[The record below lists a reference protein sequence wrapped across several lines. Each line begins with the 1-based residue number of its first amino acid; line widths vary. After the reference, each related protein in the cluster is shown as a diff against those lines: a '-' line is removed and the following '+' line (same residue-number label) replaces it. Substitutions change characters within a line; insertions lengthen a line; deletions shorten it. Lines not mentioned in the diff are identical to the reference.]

1 MPTTTNRWLRWVCFG
16 ALLGL
21 LLGLLSQPSIV
32 QPASVE
38 QAVHPDRDAQEVTE
52 LESVLFSWPPEK
64 CTIYQTVDVTDFDV
78 DSITGERYHR
88 ISQFRIDCPE
98 ARGASFNFGNK
109 ENSKRITSWSNK
121 QGNFNIPI
129 FISRITEEGFSW
141 NFTPEHVDVKPGSV
155 SNPSLLTS
163 GGNATTNS
171 NDNSASF
178 SPTANALL
186 VVGWNARGATAPTAI
201 TFTDTLTG
209 TGSWADVEQLE
220 SVDNALRHAQGY
232 AQLGA
237 SPGTGLINAAY
248 ATNTAG
254 RKSWIIAEVT
264 GHHTTTPLSESGGC
278 SGATGTSC
286 SIALVSIAAG
296 NLAIG
301 TIGVRNS
308 ANITFGANET
318 ELAEATSGSSN
329 PVRAQMEYG
338 TDATVNWTWAII
350 DNNAGVAIEYAQ
362 AAGEEEPLASQIIF
376 ID

>member
-1 MPTTTNRWLRWVCFG
+1 MPTTTNRWLRWACFG
-16 ALLGL
+16 AALGL

-38 QAVHPDRDAQEVTE
+38 QQATE
-52 LESVLFSWPPEK
+52 IESVLFSWPPEK

-129 FISRITEEGFSW
+129 FVSRITEEGFSW

-163 GGNATTNS
+163 GGDATGTQTS
-171 NDNSASF
+171 NTTAAF
-178 SPTANALL
+178 TPTANSLL
-186 VVGWNARGATAPTAI
+186 VVGWVTVKTNPPTTHSFTNTHVGSGAWATVDSTGLGDRISQAR
-201 TFTDTLTG
+201 
-209 TGSWADVEQLE
+209 SQV
-220 SVDNALRHAQGY
+220 
-232 AQLGA
+232 GA
-237 SPGTGLINAAY
+237 SPGSGTI
-248 ATNTAG
+248 TNTYGGAVT
-254 RKSWIIAEVT
+254 RSAWIIAEVT
-264 GHHTTTPLSESGGC
+264 GHDTTTPLSESNTG
-278 SGATGTSC
+278 GATTGTTL
-286 SIALVSIAAG
+286 SIALGGIAAG

-301 TIGVRNS
+301 TMSIR
-308 ANITFGANET
+308 GAASVTAGADET
-318 ELAEATSGSSN
+318 ELAEATSGGSPN
-329 PVRAQMEYG
+329 VRTQMEYG
-338 TDATVNWTWAII
+338 TTTTINWSWTGSD
-350 DNNAGVAIEYAQ
+350 DNVGVAIEYA
-362 AAGEEEPLASQIIF
+362 AAPAAAPASQIIF